1 MNAQY
6 FVPKRK
12 KKETYSGDNEL
23 LQPKALVVLQVGSG
37 GTLHLLAM

>member
-6 FVPKRK
+6 FVPKK
-12 KKETYSGDNEL
+12 KKNEIDSGDNEL
-23 LQPKALVVLQVGSG
+23 LQPKALVVLQVGNG